1 MAQSGHDDDSSTEQE
16 PYTAEVGPE
25 GAERLIFAKNENWT
39 NPENLHI
46 ACTTG
51 YVDVEDWR

>member
-1 MAQSGHDDDSSTEQE
+1 MGPQTHDDDSTEDE

-39 NPENLHI
+39 NPDNLI
-46 ACTTG
+46 LACSSG
-51 YVDVEDWR
+51 YVDVEDYR